1 MLRRI
6 IAFSIL
12 LAVFSNAH
20 GAELT
25 LSFANEPVGQS
36 PRGFASKLAGGGAP
50 GEWRIVEDDVPS
62 LLAPLSPNAPKRG
75 GRGVLAQTLQDAT
88 DERFP
93 MLVYEGE
100 TFGDFTISTKF
111 KLVSGKAEQMAGI
124 AFRIQDENNYYYI
137 RASGLG
143 NTFYFFKIV
152 NGLRS
157 APIGN
162 KIEIPKGVW
171 HDLTIECRGTT
182 IKAMLNG
189 KPAIPALD
197 DKSFIS
203 GKIGFWTKSDSVSY
217 FSDTI
222 INYKPRETLA
232 QILVKDAYKKY
243 PRLEQ
248 LKIFA
253 PTSGPTNDI
262 RIVASLAAAEVGL
275 PAPLEASEVI
285 AKRGYYYA
293 KNSGDVVLTLP
304 LHDNNGEKIAAV
316 RLVMK
321 SFVGQTEN
329 NALARAMPVVKGME
343 VRIQTL
349 KDLLQ

>member
-1 MLRRI
+1 MLRSI
-6 IAFSIL
+6 IALGAIL
-12 LAVFSNAH
+12 ATLGICH
-20 GAELT
+20 GADLR
-25 LSFANEPVGQS
+25 LSFVNEPVGRM
-36 PRGFASKLAGGGAP
+36 PAGFVAKLGGGGSP
-50 GEWRIVEDDVPS
+50 GEWKIVEDEVPS

-75 GRGVLAQTLQDAT
+75 GRGVLAQTSQDTT

-93 MLVYEGE
+93 LLVYEGE

-111 KLVSGKAEQMAGI
+111 KLVSGKSERMAGI

-152 NGLRS
+152 NGVRS

-162 KIEIPKGVW
+162 KIEIASGVW

-182 IKAMLNG
+182 IKATLNG

-197 DKSFIS
+197 DKSFSS
-203 GKIGFWTKSDSVSY
+203 GKIGFWTKSDSISY
-217 FSDTI
+217 FSDTT
-222 INYKPRETLA
+222 INFRPRETLA

-248 LKIFA
+248 IKIFA
-253 PTSGPTNDI
+253 PTAGPTNDI
-262 RIVASLAAAEVGL
+262 RIVASLTASEVGL

-285 AKRGYYYA
+285 AKRGYFYG
-293 KNSGDVVLTLP
+293 KDSGDVVLTLP

-329 NALARAMPVVKGME
+329 NALARALPVVKGME

>member
-1 MLRRI
+1 MRRRI
-6 IAFSIL
+6 IALTAL
-12 LAVFSNAH
+12 LATFRAIH
-20 GAELT
+20 GAELV
-25 LSFANEPVGQS
+25 FDFRNEPVGQT
-36 PRGFASKLAGGGAP
+36 PKGFVPKLAGSGSP
-50 GEWRIVEDDVPS
+50 GEWKIVEDDVPS

-75 GRGVLAQTLQDAT
+75 GRGVLAQVSQDAT

-93 MLVYEGE
+93 MLAYEGE
-100 TFGDFTISTKF
+100 TFGDFTLSTKF

-152 NGLRS
+152 NGVRS

-162 KIEIPKGVW
+162 KIEIPRGVW
-171 HDLTIECRGTT
+171 HDLTIECKGTG
-182 IKAMLNG
+182 IRASLNG
-189 KPAIPALD
+189 RPAIPPLD
-197 DKSFIS
+197 DKSFTS

-222 INYKPRETLA
+222 IQYKPRESLA
-232 QILVKDAYKKY
+232 QVLVKDAYKKY
-243 PRLEQ
+243 PRLHE

-253 PTSGPTNDI
+253 PVLGATNDI
-262 RIVASLAAAEVGL
+262 RIVASLDAKEIGLVAPAEAAEV
-275 PAPLEASEVI
+275 I
-285 AKRGYYYA
+285 ARRGYYYNR
-293 KNSGDVVLTLP
+293 NSGEIVLTLP
-304 LHDNNGEKIAAV
+304 LHDNNGEKVAAV

-343 VRIQTL
+343 MRIQTL
-349 KDLLQ
+349 KDLVQ